1 VGEPSLVF
9 FLEDAESEVG
19 RVAKSS
25 RSRDPLEDVM
35 ENVKCAGINEPDSR
49 REWGAVGAVMPE
61 ERHES
66 DVYVYSYTAPD
77 PPHYC
82 VVYLLVDVIQVYD
95 KARKEEEE
103 GEM

>member
-1 VGEPSLVF
+1 
-9 FLEDAESEVG
+9 
-19 RVAKSS
+19 
-25 RSRDPLEDVM
+25 
-35 ENVKCAGINEPDSR
+35 
-49 REWGAVGAVMPE
+49 MPE

-66 DVYVYSYTAPD
+66 DVYVYRYTTPD

-82 VVYLLVDVIQVYD
+82 VRYLLVDVIQEYD